1 MTRRRFVRPTTVI
14 AGCALVGTLAL
25 VAASGTAPTTTRTPT
40 RDPGVPATG
49 WQLVAFDSC
58 ADALTRLKSAA
69 KAYVGPWGFD
79 GVALTDAMAAG
90 RGQRAAVAG
99 AVPPAAAGA
108 PGADTAADTSSGY
121 SGTNTHEVGVDEPDL
136 VKTDGRR
143 IVTVVGG
150 VLHVVDPATRQRTG
164 RLELFTGDDPGR
176 WSESNLLLHGDRA
189 LVLVRDGWGGG
200 MPMPAIR
207 RPGIVAGPD
216 GVPPASDAVSGP
228 RLILV
233 DLAGSPRILAEY
245 RTDGSLVDARQVGA
259 TVRIVV
265 RSGPRLSFPYKESG
279 SDAQRIETN
288 REIIDGSTER
298 SWLPR
303 YEITTDGTTRA
314 GQVGCDRLVR
324 PASYSGTSMVTLL
337 SFDLGAATLDEGDP
351 LTVVADGETVY
362 STGARL
368 YLTNDQRWLMP
379 GGRAGGGF
387 VPRPRSETT
396 EIYQFDTSG
405 TGTPRYLAAT
415 TVPGWLINQYA
426 LSEWDGH
433 LRVATTTGQS
443 RGTDAQSSSAVYVLR
458 ADGKELTETGRVTGL
473 GKGERIYAV
482 RFVAGTGY
490 VVTFRQTDPLYTVD
504 LTRPAAPRVVGELKI
519 SGYSAYLHPVDG
531 NRLLGIGQ
539 EATDQGRT
547 QGTQLSLFDV
557 SDLARPNRLAQHH
570 VRQGNSEAEHDP
582 HAFLY
587 WPADRLVVVP
597 LTAYDNTRTGV
608 GKPPTQGALALRVT
622 DSGFT
627 QLGLVEHTREAG
639 PEKTGM
645 IRRSLVVNGV
655 LWTVSDVGL
664 KAHELSTMD
673 TAGWVELS

>member
-25 VAASGTAPTTTRTPT
+25 VAASGTTPTARTLT
-40 RDPGVPATG
+40 RDPGVPAAG

-69 KAYVGPWGFD
+69 KAYVGPWGF
-79 GVALTDAMAAG
+79 GGGAVSLSDAVAAG
-90 RGQRAAVAG
+90 SAQRAAAPG
-99 AVPPAAAGA
+99 AAPPAGAGA
-108 PGADTAADTSSGY
+108 PGPGTASDTASGY

-143 IVTVVGG
+143 IVTVSGG
-150 VLHVVDPATRQRTG
+150 VLYVVDPATRQRTG

-200 MPMPAIR
+200 MPAIR
-207 RPGIVAGPD
+207 RPGSVPGPD
-216 GVPPASDAVSGP
+216 GMPPASDAVAGP

-233 DLAGSPRILAEY
+233 DLAGPPRVLAQY
-245 RTDGSLVDARQVGA
+245 HTDGSLVDARQVGA

-265 RSGPRLSFPYKESG
+265 RSAPRLSFPYKESDT
-279 SDAQRIETN
+279 DAQRIETN
-288 REIIDGSTER
+288 QDIIDASTAQ

-303 YEITTDGTTRA
+303 YEITTGGTTRA
-314 GQVGCDRLVR
+314 GQVGCERLVR

-337 SFDLGAATLDEGDP
+337 SFDLGAATLNEGDP
-351 LTVVADGETVY
+351 LTVVADGDTVY

-368 YLTNDQRWLMP
+368 YLTNDQRWQMP
-379 GGRAGGGF
+379 GGWSDRGF
-387 VPRPRSETT
+387 APQPRDETT

-458 ADGKELTETGRVTGL
+458 ADGRALTETGRVTGL

-557 SDLARPNRLAQHH
+557 SDPARPNRLAQHH

-597 LTAYDNTRTGV
+597 LTAYESTRAEV
-608 GKPPTQGALALRVT
+608 GRSPTQGALALRVT
-622 DSGFT
+622 EGGFT

-639 PEKTGM
+639 SEKTGM

-664 KAHELSTMD
+664 KANQLSTMD
-673 TAGWVELS
+673 AAGWVELS